1 MSITVTDKNFNAE
14 VINYQ
19 GFVLVDFWAEW
30 CRPCTSLMPEVE
42 RLAENKK
49 DKIKVCKF
57 NIDGN
62 TEVPTNYGIQAIP
75 TLIIFKDGKEIDRKT
90 GFIDNLP
97 EWVDNLLK

>member
-1 MSITVTDKNFNAE
+1 MSITVSDQTFDSE
-14 VINYQ
+14 VINCK

-30 CRPCTSLMPEVE
+30 CRPCQNLMPEVE
-42 RLAENKK
+42 RLAENRR

-62 TEVPTNYGIQAIP
+62 TEVPTKYGIQAIP
-75 TLIIFKDGKEIDRKT
+75 TLIIFKDGEEIDRKT

-97 EWVDNLLK
+97 EWVDILLV